1 MKNLIEENGIT
12 YELKGEIYYPVL
24 KMPEQAGFSIGKYG
38 AMYLA
43 FLKEHRKGT
52 YTSLLMS
59 GKLNAYL
66 HEVDEQVR
74 RQVRR
79 IAADLARRRGIDE
92 VLKSTDSMRWV
103 QEMNNCKASAEE
115 IVLEEVIYQ

>member
-1 MKNLIEENGIT
+1 MKNLIKENGIT
-12 YELKGEIYYPVL
+12 YELTGDIYYPVL
-24 KMPEQAGFSIGKYG
+24 KMPEQTDYPIGKYETKH
-38 AMYLA
+38 LA

-74 RQVRR
+74 GQVRR
-79 IAADLARRRGIDE
+79 ITDDLANQHGIDE
-92 VLKSTDSMRWV
+92 SLKSTDPMRWV
-103 QEMNNCKASAEE
+103 QEMNNYKASAEE
-115 IVLEEVIYQ
+115 MA